1 MLAGRTLKVVQ
12 QTDGG
17 GVERGMEQR
26 AHNHHKG
33 LKSSSE
39 IAEECRWRI
48 ARHTLLR
55 TVRFGPLRR
64 AARCNH
70 SDHFSIAAPS
80 SQIGLVGC
88 IQVCMDLASKLLS
101 GAYVG
106 SRRGLK
112 DEGGGIYADVLGKV
126 CSRPCR
132 DQYVPPCE

>member
-1 MLAGRTLKVVQ
+1 
-12 QTDGG
+12 
-17 GVERGMEQR
+17 
-26 AHNHHKG
+26 
-33 LKSSSE
+33 
-39 IAEECRWRI
+39 EECRWRI

-112 DEGGGIYADVLGKV
+112 DEGGGICADMLGNV
-126 CSRPCR
+126 CRAWAMPCISHWPSTTMAVSRRCQVGLPT
-132 DQYVPPCE
+132 VGVG